1 MSCTNHV
8 VISSNRVTILALSI
22 ALLTGGCASSETYK
36 LPTLA
41 IPALWKNA
49 PALPTTSI
57 ASKNDLAQWWKTLGD
72 PVLDQLAE
80 AALQNSP
87 DLRSAAAKVREARA
101 QKGVSDANL
110 WPSLSA
116 TANASRSK
124 GSKEVGAG
132 TTSNQFAAGVDASWE
147 LDLFGGLSSAA
158 EASDASLRASIETL
172 RDTRVTLLAETA
184 QGYITYRSLQARLKV
199 ARDNLKSQEETL
211 AITRWRQQAGL
222 VTDLDVA
229 QATSSVEQARAAI
242 PALENSQE
250 STRNALAVL
259 AGLTPTKLA
268 ILLKKAGDIPQT
280 STTLTIGI
288 PAETLRQRPDIRA
301 AEQQL
306 LAKTALVNKAEAA
319 RYPSLT
325 LSGSIGLE
333 ALRAGRLFSADAVA
347 SSLAAGL
354 TAPIFDAGRIRQ
366 NIAIQTAQQEQALAT
381 YEKTILQALADV
393 ENALVALEKT
403 RERETNLL
411 AASRAS
417 NEALELARARYQA
430 GLIDFLP
437 LLEAQRTQLSTD
449 DSRLS
454 AAGERAKA
462 LVQLYKALGGGW
474 NAVTTDKTNSQ

>member
-1 MSCTNHV
+1 M
-8 VISSNRVTILALSI
+8 
-22 ALLTGGCASSETYK
+22 
-36 LPTLA
+36 
-41 IPALWKNA
+41 
-49 PALPTTSI
+49 
-57 ASKNDLAQWWKTLGD
+57 
-72 PVLDQLAE
+72 
-80 AALQNSP
+80 
-87 DLRSAAAKVREARA
+87 
-101 QKGVSDANL
+101 SDANL
-110 WPSLSA
+110 WPSLNA
-116 TANASRSK
+116 KGNASRSK
-124 GSKEVGAG
+124 GSKETGAG
-132 TTSNQFAAGVDASWE
+132 ATSNQFSAGLDASWE
-147 LDLFGGLSSAA
+147 LDLFGGLRSAA
-158 EASDASLRASIETL
+158 EASDASLRASIESL
-172 RDTRVTLLAETA
+172 RDTRVTLLAEIA
-184 QGYITYRSLQARLKV
+184 QGYIDYRSLQARLLV

-229 QATSSVEQARAAI
+229 QARTSAEQARAAI
-242 PALENSQE
+242 PALENSLE
-250 STRNALAVL
+250 STRNTLAVL
-259 AGLTPTKLA
+259 AGLSPAKVAAVLE
-268 ILLKKAGDIPQT
+268 KSGGIPQS
-280 STTLTIGI
+280 STAHAIGI
-288 PAETLRQRPDIRA
+288 PAETLRQRPDVRA

-306 LAKTALVNKAEAA
+306 LAKVALVNKAEAA

-347 SSLAAGL
+347 GSLAAGL

-393 ENALVALEKT
+393 ENALVALDKT
-403 RERETNLL
+403 RERETSLL

-417 NEALELARARYQA
+417 NEALTLARARYQA

-474 NAVTTDKTNSQ
+474 TSAAESTTSQ